1 MTSQLDPDEG
11 EKNIFLFFS
20 LLPELNQLT
29 MMKFKKFFR
38 YIIYVSLLFI
48 VSGFFVPQD
57 LKMPVEGADGKSYDK
72 RSFWYYPWGKSVTH
86 KGVDIFA
93 RNGTNIF
100 SATNGYVVYTGKM
113 GRGGNVVLILG
124 PKWRLHYYAHLA
136 QFNTSEGCWV
146 NHTTIIGKVGNTG
159 NAKGKPSHL
168 HYSIITLMPYPWRI
182 DSSHQGYKKM
192 FYLNPIEY
200 L

>member
-1 MTSQLDPDEG
+1 MC
-11 EKNIFLFFS
+11 N
-20 LLPELNQLT
+20 
-29 MMKFKKFFR
+29 FKKLFR
-38 YIIYVSLLFI
+38 YFIYVSLFVL
-48 VSGFFVPQD
+48 VSGFFIPENF
-57 LKMPVEGADGKSYDK
+57 KMPVEGAGEKSYDK

-93 RNGTNIF
+93 KKGTNVH
-100 SATNGYVVYTGKM
+100 SATKGVVMYAGEM
-113 GRGGNVVLILG
+113 GRGGNVVLVLG
-124 PKWRLHYYAHLA
+124 PKWRLYYYAHLDK
-136 QFNTSEGCWV
+136 FNTTKGSFV
-146 NHTTIIGKVGNTG
+146 NQSDVIGKVGNTG

-168 HYSIITLMPYPWRI
+168 HDSIITLIPYPWQI